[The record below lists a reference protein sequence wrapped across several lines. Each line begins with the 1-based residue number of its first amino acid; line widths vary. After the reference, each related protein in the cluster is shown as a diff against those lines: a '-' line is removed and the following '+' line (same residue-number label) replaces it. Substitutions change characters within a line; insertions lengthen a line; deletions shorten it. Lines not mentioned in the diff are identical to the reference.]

1 MKIFPLVFGLAA
13 MLSPLR
19 VVAADARPPQ
29 EPASVRMAPEL
40 LRPHLVDI
48 GDGRRLNLHCVGHGA
63 PTVLFEQGG
72 EGLIFNWRK
81 VQPAIT
87 AITRTCF
94 YDRAGFGFS
103 DPPAKPVTATNVT
116 DDLHALLKT
125 AGVERPIVLVG
136 HSIGGFYATMYA
148 DRFPAEV
155 AGMVLVEPGFAG
167 QWPKLSPEDA
177 STREEETRRGGARFL
192 QCGALAR
199 QGLLSAEAPHDCFK
213 TPSDLTL
220 VERDYFLHVNTRPW
234 WYEAEID
241 QSDNYF
247 PYHSD
252 GSVSWNEERVL
263 SRSFGAMPLAVLS
276 AAVAPG
282 NSWESDAVYETSA
295 QWWRAGHEALAQRST
310 RGVWTLVPKAGH
322 FIQKDNPEAVVQAIK
337 RVVEQARQ
345 PDGAGP
351 TNGK

>member
-1 MKIFPLVFGLAA
+1 MKILPLVLGLAA
-13 MLSPLR
+13 MLGPLH
-19 VVAADARPPQ
+19 AAAVEVQPPRT
-29 EPASVRMAPEL
+29 PASTGMAAEL
-40 LRPHLVDI
+40 LRPHLIDI

-103 DPPAKPVTATNVT
+103 DPPAKPVTAMNVT
-116 DDLHALLKT
+116 DDLHALLKR
-125 AGVERPIVLVG
+125 AKIEGPIVLVG

-148 DRFPAEV
+148 DRFPADV

-177 STREEETRRGGARFL
+177 RTREEETRRGGAHFL

-199 QGLLSAEAPHDCFK
+199 QGLLSAEAPHGCFK
-213 TPSDLTL
+213 IPPDLTPA
-220 VERDYFLHVNTRPW
+220 ERDYFLHVNTRPW

-241 QSDNYF
+241 QSNNYF
-247 PYHSD
+247 PYHADDST
-252 GSVSWNEERVL
+252 SWKEERAL
-263 SRSFGAMPLAVLS
+263 SRSFGALPLEVLS
-276 AAVAPG
+276 AGVAPG
-282 NSWESDAVYETSA
+282 NAWESEAVYTTST
-295 QWWRAGHEALAQRST
+295 QWWRAGHQALARRST
-310 RGVWTLVPKAGH
+310 RGVWTLVPKASH
-322 FIQKDNPEAVVQAIK
+322 FIQKDDPEIVVQAIR
-337 RVVEQARQ
+337 RVVEQARR
-345 PDGAGP
+345 PDAVEP
-351 TNGK
+351 ASGK